1 MKVNA
6 AAADELKK
14 CDTTK
19 SKNVF
24 AEQRYNWFL
33 NSLIQSSTYAT
44 K

>member
-1 MKVNA
+1 MKVNG

-24 AEQRYNWFL
+24 AEQRYN
-33 NSLIQSSTYAT
+33 
-44 K
+44 